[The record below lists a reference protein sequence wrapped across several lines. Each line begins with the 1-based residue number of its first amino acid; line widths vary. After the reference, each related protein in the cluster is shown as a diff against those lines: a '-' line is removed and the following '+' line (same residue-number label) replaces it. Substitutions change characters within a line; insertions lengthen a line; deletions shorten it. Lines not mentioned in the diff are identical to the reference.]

1 MDNLNNNNFPR
12 INRNQLISD
21 SNLTMAGSIS
31 EDIRN
36 PKDIDYKL
44 YNLNYSNALN
54 GGGANYLES
63 RLHYV
68 NDDVRSAPIL
78 GYCLRFDK
86 NNQSAYIQ
94 TTIPSTEYSNYD
106 IFIKGEGTVDILY
119 PDHSSTNIAIK
130 QKYSI
135 TDTTYFYLSYIAF
148 RNKTTKKIEHLFEC
162 EESTG
167 TVLYDAVTGNT
178 ATLESV
184 TTISSMRVN
193 YSSKEWIKDE
203 DINLV
208 NRIDFQ
214 PEAGGCC
221 YTSTACLS
229 GKPTRSYCMTLEFPE
244 DYDATQTWTQLIGDN
259 IYNKGYYGNNVS
271 VSPDGKMGV
280 RYGDG
285 TTGGMAYD
293 WRANDPYV
301 NEIFGEGDKTSSNKA
316 IIRKGKYK
324 CVFVI
329 YVAEPEQEQTSTA
342 KIYVNGELKHTFI
355 DYAKRINTSSV
366 KWVSNCTLSMFTGGN
381 NRSFLYTY
389 PRNLTNGNTAYSTL
403 VCGCY
408 NVHVFSFE
416 VSDSSPY
423 TIQDYQNDIIPEY
436 DMEGLEFSSGNICI
450 PKYRDLFSTT
460 TTNWGD
466 RSIKNNTMKVPALHI
481 YSKSKCY
488 GTWLDGVGFNL
499 TKGVYI
505 PRKVELS

>member
-21 SNLTMAGSIS
+21 SNLSVSGSVLEEIP
-31 EDIRN
+31 N
-36 PKDIDYKL
+36 PDNIVPGFDLDYL
-44 YNLNYSNALN
+44 HSRVGNV
-54 GGGANYLES
+54 GG
-63 RLHYV
+63 
-68 NDDVRSAPIL
+68 PII
-78 GYCLRFDK
+78 GYCLRFNKD
-86 NNQSAYIQ
+86 NQSAYIQ

-119 PDHSSTNIAIK
+119 PDHSLTNIAIK

-135 TDTTYFYLSYIAF
+135 TDTTYFNLSYIAF

-193 YSSKEWIKDE
+193 SSSKEWIKDE

-208 NRIDFQ
+208 DRIDFQ

-244 DYDATQTWTQLIGDN
+244 DYDVTQTWTQLIGDN
-259 IYNKGYYGNNVS
+259 IYNKGYYGNNIS
-271 VSPDGKMGV
+271 VGYDGKMGV

-285 TTGGMAYD
+285 TTSGMAYD

-329 YVAEPEQEQTSTA
+329 YVAEPDQEQTSTA
-342 KIYVNGELKHTFI
+342 KIYVNGELKHTFT

-366 KWVSNCTLSMFTGGN
+366 KWVDGCTLSMFTGGN
-381 NRSFLYTY
+381 NRGYLSTY
-389 PRNLTNGNTAYSTL
+389 PRDFSNGKTAYSTL

-416 VSDSSPY
+416 VTDSSPY
-423 TIQDYQNDIIPEY
+423 TIQDYQNDVIPEY
-436 DMEGLEFSSGNICI
+436 DMDGLEFSSGNICI
-450 PKYRDLFSTT
+450 PKYADLLSSTNTKT
-460 TTNWGD
+460 TWGD
-466 RSIKNNTMKVPALHI
+466 RSIKNNTMIVQALNV

-488 GTWLDGVGFNL
+488 GAWLNNVGY
-499 TKGVYI
+499 TKSGSLYI
-505 PRKVELS
+505 PRKVIA

>member
-1 MDNLNNNNFPR
+1 MVC

-21 SNLTMAGSIS
+21 SNLSVSGSVLEEIP
-31 EDIRN
+31 N
-36 PKDIDYKL
+36 PDKIVPGFDTDM
-44 YNLNYSNALN
+44 LNSRVGN
-54 GGGANYLES
+54 GGDTYAS
-63 RLHYV
+63 T
-68 NDDVRSAPIL
+68 RSTPII

-119 PDHSSTNIAIK
+119 PDHSSTNITIK

-135 TDTTYFYLSYIAF
+135 TDTAYFYLSYIVF

-167 TVLYDAVTGNT
+167 TVLYDAVTGDT

-208 NRIDFQ
+208 DRIDFQ

-244 DYDATQTWTQLIGDN
+244 DYDASQTWCQLIGDN
-259 IYNKGYYGNNVS
+259 IYSDGYYGNNVTIWNS
-271 VSPDGKMGV
+271 KMIV

-285 TTGGMAYD
+285 TIGGMVYD
-293 WRANDPYV
+293 WRNNDPYM
-301 NEIFGEGDKTSSNKA
+301 NELFGEGDKTGPNKA

-329 YVAEPEQEQTSTA
+329 SVAEPEQTSTA

-355 DYAKRINTSSV
+355 DYAKTINTSSV
-366 KWVSNCTLSMFTGGN
+366 KWISSCTLSMFTAGN
-381 NRSFLYTY
+381 SRSILYAY
-389 PRNLTNGNTAYSTL
+389 PRDLTNGNTSFSTL

-416 VSDSSPY
+416 VTDSSPY
-423 TIQDYQNDIIPEY
+423 TIQDYQNNVIPEY
-436 DMEGLEFSSGNICI
+436 DMDGLEFSSGNIYI
-450 PKYRDLFSTT
+450 PKYRDLVNHISTT
-460 TTNWGD
+460 KWGD
-466 RSIKNNTMKVPALHI
+466 RSIKNNTMNVNSLNT

-488 GTWLDGVGFNL
+488 GTWLNNVGY
-499 TKGVYI
+499 TKSGSLYI
-505 PRKVELS
+505 PRKVIA

>member
-12 INRNQLISD
+12 INRNQLIVD
-21 SNLTMAGSIS
+21 SNLSVSGSVLEEIQ
-31 EDIRN
+31 N
-36 PKDIDYKL
+36 PNKIIPGFDTDFLDSRIG
-44 YNLNYSNALN
+44 N
-54 GGGANYLES
+54 GG
-63 RLHYV
+63 
-68 NDDVRSAPIL
+68 DVYASTKSNPII

-86 NNQSAYIQ
+86 DNQSAYIQ

-162 EESTG
+162 EESAG
-167 TVLYDAVTGNT
+167 TVLYDAITGDT

-203 DINLV
+203 DINLID
-208 NRIDFQ
+208 RIDFQ

-244 DYDATQTWTQLIGDN
+244 DYDATQTWCQLIGDN
-259 IYNKGYYGNNVS
+259 IYQNSAYWGNCIS
-271 VSPDGKMGV
+271 ITQDGGLFV

-285 TTGGMAYD
+285 TRGGLAFG
-293 WRANDPYV
+293 NTPYV
-301 NEIFGEGDKTSSNKA
+301 NQIFGEGDTTGENKS

-324 CVFVI
+324 CVFSVF
-329 YVAEPEQEQTSTA
+329 VAESGQTSTT
-342 KIYVNGELKHTFI
+342 KIYINGELKHTL
-355 DYAKRINTSSV
+355 SSSTIHTGSV
-366 KWVSNCTLSMFTGGN
+366 AWADDCTLSMFTSGN
-381 NRSFLYTY
+381 TRGALSTY
-389 PRNLTNGNTAYSTL
+389 PRDLTNGNSSYSTL

-416 VSDSSPY
+416 VTDSSPY
-423 TIQDYQNDIIPEY
+423 TIQDYQNDVIPEY

-450 PKYRDLFSTT
+450 PKYTGLLSSTSTT
-460 TTNWGD
+460 TTWGD
-466 RSIKNNTMKVPALHI
+466 RSIKNNTMKVQALHI

-488 GTWLDGVGFNL
+488 GTWLNNVGYTRSGSL
-499 TKGVYI
+499 YI
-505 PRKVELS
+505 PRKVIA

>member
-1 MDNLNNNNFPR
+1 MSGYVR

-21 SNLTMAGSIS
+21 SNLSVSGSVLKEIQ
-31 EDIRN
+31 N
-36 PKDIDYKL
+36 PNKIVPGLDTDFLDSRIG
-44 YNLNYSNALN
+44 N
-54 GGGANYLES
+54 GGS
-63 RLHYV
+63 
-68 NDDVRSAPIL
+68 PII

-148 RNKTTKKIEHLFEC
+148 RNKITKKIEHLFEC

-244 DYDATQTWTQLIGDN
+244 DYDATQTWCQLIGDN
-259 IYNKGYYGNNVS
+259 IYSGGYYGNNVS
-271 VSPDGKMGV
+271 IGNDGKMYF

-285 TTGGMAYD
+285 TVGGLAYD
-293 WRANDPYV
+293 YRANDPYV
-301 NEIFGEGDKTSSNKA
+301 NEIFGEGDKTSSNKT

-324 CVFVI
+324 CVFTV
-329 YVAEPEQEQTSTA
+329 YVAEPGQTSTA

-355 DYAKRINTSSV
+355 DRSKTINTSSV
-366 KWVSNCTLSMFTGGN
+366 KWVTACTLSMFTGGN
-381 NRSFLYTY
+381 TRSLLYDY
-389 PRNLTNGNTAYSTL
+389 PRDLTNGQSSYSTL

-416 VSDSSPY
+416 ITDSSPY
-423 TIQDYQNDIIPEY
+423 TVQDYQNDVIPEY
-436 DMEGLEFSSGNICI
+436 DMDGLEFSSGNICI
-450 PKYRDLFSTT
+450 PKYRDLLSTT

-466 RSIKNNTMKVPALHI
+466 RSIKNNTMKVSAANI

-488 GTWLDGVGFNL
+488 GTWLNNVGY
-499 TKGVYI
+499 TKSGSLYI
-505 PRKVELS
+505 PRKVIT

>member
-1 MDNLNNNNFPR
+1 MSGYIR

-21 SNLTMAGSIS
+21 SNLSVSGSVLKEIQ
-31 EDIRN
+31 N
-36 PKDIDYKL
+36 PNKIVPGLDTDFLDSRIG
-44 YNLNYSNALN
+44 N
-54 GGGANYLES
+54 GGS
-63 RLHYV
+63 
-68 NDDVRSAPIL
+68 PII

-167 TVLYDAVTGNT
+167 TVLYDAVTGDT

-193 YSSKEWIKDE
+193 YPSKEWIKDE

-244 DYDATQTWTQLIGDN
+244 DYDATQTWCQLIGDN
-259 IYNKGYYGNNVS
+259 FYQNSAYWGNNIS
-271 VSPDGKMGV
+271 INNTGTLSV

-285 TTGGMAYD
+285 TRSGLAFGNY
-293 WRANDPYV
+293 PYV
-301 NEIFGEGDKTSSNKA
+301 NQIFGEGKTTVPERS

-324 CVFVI
+324 CVFSVF
-329 YVAEPEQEQTSTA
+329 VAESGQTSTT
-342 KIYVNGELKHTFI
+342 KIYINGELKWTLSSSTIHTGNVAWA
-355 DYAKRINTSSV
+355 DG
-366 KWVSNCTLSMFTGGN
+366 CTLSMFTAGN
-381 NRSFLYTY
+381 FRSFLYTY
-389 PRNLTNGNTAYSTL
+389 PRNLTNGNTSYSTL

-466 RSIKNNTMKVPALHI
+466 RSIKNNTMKVSAANI

-488 GTWLDGVGFNL
+488 GTWLNNVGY
-499 TKGVYI
+499 TKSGSLYI
-505 PRKVELS
+505 PRKVIT

>member
-1 MDNLNNNNFPR
+1 MSGYVR

-21 SNLTMAGSIS
+21 SNLSVSGSVL
-31 EDIRN
+31 EEKPN
-36 PKDIDYKL
+36 PGNIVPGFDIDYL
-44 YNLNYSNALN
+44 YSRVGNE
-54 GGGANYLES
+54 GG
-63 RLHYV
+63 
-68 NDDVRSAPIL
+68 PIV
-78 GYCLRFDK
+78 GYCLKFDK

-148 RNKTTKKIEHLFEC
+148 RNKITKKIEHLFEC

-184 TTISSMRVN
+184 TTISSMRVK

-203 DINLV
+203 NINLI

-214 PEAGGCC
+214 PECGGCC

-259 IYNKGYYGNNVS
+259 IYNKGYYGNNININ
-271 VSPDGKMGV
+271 PDGKMGV

-293 WRANDPYV
+293 YRSNDPYV
-301 NEIFGEGDKTSSNKA
+301 NEIFGEGDKTSSNKV

-329 YVAEPEQEQTSTA
+329 YVAEPGQTSTA
-342 KIYVNGELKHTFI
+342 KIYVNGELKHTFT
-355 DYAKRINTSSV
+355 DYAKKINTSSV

-381 NRSFLYTY
+381 NRGYLSTY

-416 VSDSSPY
+416 VTDSSPY
-423 TIQDYQNDIIPEY
+423 TIQDYQNDVIPEY
-436 DMEGLEFSSGNICI
+436 DMDGLEFSSGNICI
-450 PKYRDLFSTT
+450 PKYADLLSSTNTKT
-460 TTNWGD
+460 TWGD

-499 TKGVYI
+499 TNGVYI

>member
-1 MDNLNNNNFPR
+1 MSGYIR

-21 SNLTMAGSIS
+21 SNLSVSGSVLKEIQ
-31 EDIRN
+31 N
-36 PKDIDYKL
+36 PNKIVPGLDTDFLDSRIG
-44 YNLNYSNALN
+44 N
-54 GGGANYLES
+54 GGS
-63 RLHYV
+63 
-68 NDDVRSAPIL
+68 PII

-167 TVLYDAVTGNT
+167 TVLYDAVTGDT

-193 YSSKEWIKDE
+193 YPSKEWIKDE

-244 DYDATQTWTQLIGDN
+244 DYDATQTWCQLIGDN
-259 IYNKGYYGNNVS
+259 FYQNSAYWGNNIS
-271 VSPDGKMGV
+271 INNTGTLSV

-285 TTGGMAYD
+285 TRSGLAFGNY
-293 WRANDPYV
+293 PYV
-301 NEIFGEGDKTSSNKA
+301 NQIFGEGKTTVPERS

-324 CVFVI
+324 CVFSVF
-329 YVAEPEQEQTSTA
+329 VAESGQTSTT
-342 KIYVNGELKHTFI
+342 KIYINGELKWTLSSSTIHTGNVAWA
-355 DYAKRINTSSV
+355 DG
-366 KWVSNCTLSMFTGGN
+366 CTLSMFTADN
-381 NRSFLYTY
+381 FRSFLYTY
-389 PRNLTNGNTAYSTL
+389 PRNLTNGNTSYSTL

-466 RSIKNNTMKVPALHI
+466 RSIKNNTMKVSAANI

-488 GTWLDGVGFNL
+488 GTWLNNVGY
-499 TKGVYI
+499 TKSGSLYI
-505 PRKVELS
+505 PRKVIT

>member
-1 MDNLNNNNFPR
+1 MSGYIR

-21 SNLTMAGSIS
+21 SNLSVSGSVLKEIP
-31 EDIRN
+31 N
-36 PKDIDYKL
+36 PDKIVPGFDTDM
-44 YNLNYSNALN
+44 LNSRVGN
-54 GGGANYLES
+54 GG
-63 RLHYV
+63 
-68 NDDVRSAPIL
+68 DVYSDTRSAPII

-167 TVLYDAVTGNT
+167 TVLYDAVTGDT

-184 TTISSMRVN
+184 TSISSMRVN
-193 YSSKEWIKDE
+193 YPSKEWIKDE

-208 NRIDFQ
+208 DRIDLQ

-285 TTGGMAYD
+285 TVGGMAYD
-293 WRANDPYV
+293 WRVNDPYV

-329 YVAEPEQEQTSTA
+329 YVAEPGQTSTA
-342 KIYVNGELKHTFI
+342 KIYVNGELKHTFT
-355 DYAKRINTSSV
+355 DYAKKINTSSV

-466 RSIKNNTMKVPALHI
+466 RSIKNNTMKVSSANI

-488 GTWLDGVGFNL
+488 GTWLNNVGY
-499 TKGVYI
+499 TKSGGLYI
-505 PRKVELS
+505 PRKVIA

>member
-12 INRNQLISD
+12 INRNQLIAD
-21 SNLTMAGSIS
+21 SNLSVSGSVLEEIQ
-31 EDIRN
+31 N
-36 PKDIDYKL
+36 PDKIVPGFDTDM
-44 YNLNYSNALN
+44 LNSRVGN
-54 GGGANYLES
+54 GG
-63 RLHYV
+63 
-68 NDDVRSAPIL
+68 DVYASNRSTPII
-78 GYCLRFDK
+78 GWCLRFNK

-135 TDTTYFYLSYIAF
+135 TDTDYFYLSYIAF

-167 TVLYDAVTGNT
+167 TVLYDAVTGDT

-193 YSSKEWIKDE
+193 YPSKEWIKDE

-208 NRIDFQ
+208 NRVDFQ

-244 DYDATQTWTQLIGDN
+244 DYDATQTWCQLIGDN
-259 IYNKGYYGNNVS
+259 FFQDNAYWGNGISIEQYGRLY
-271 VSPDGKMGV
+271 V
-280 RYGDG
+280 RYGNGTRDG
-285 TTGGMAYD
+285 LGFGG
-293 WRANDPYV
+293 NPYV
-301 NEIFGEGDKTSSNKA
+301 NQIFGEGDTTGDNKS

-324 CVFVI
+324 CVFSVVI
-329 YVAEPEQEQTSTA
+329 LEPGQWSKVYV
-342 KIYVNGELKHTFI
+342 YVNGELKYTFSTNAIHTGNVAWA
-355 DYAKRINTSSV
+355 DG
-366 KWVSNCTLSMFTGGN
+366 CTLSMFTAGN
-381 NRSFLYTY
+381 SRSILYAY
-389 PRNLTNGNTAYSTL
+389 PRDLTNGKTQFSTL

-416 VSDSSPY
+416 VTDSSPY
-423 TIQDYQNDIIPEY
+423 TIQDYQNDVIPEY

-450 PKYRDLFSTT
+450 PKYRDLLYSLT

-466 RSIKNNTMKVPALHI
+466 RSIKNNTMKVQSLNT

-488 GTWLDGVGFNL
+488 GTWLNNVGY
-499 TKGVYI
+499 TKSGSLYI
-505 PRKVELS
+505 PRKVIA

>member
-12 INRNQLISD
+12 INRNQLIAD
-21 SNLTMAGSIS
+21 SNLSVSGSVL
-31 EDIRN
+31 EEKPN
-36 PKDIDYKL
+36 PGNIVPGFDIDYL
-44 YNLNYSNALN
+44 YSRVGNE
-54 GGGANYLES
+54 GG
-63 RLHYV
+63 
-68 NDDVRSAPIL
+68 PIV
-78 GYCLRFDK
+78 GYCLKFDK

-167 TVLYDAVTGNT
+167 TVLYDAVTGDT

-203 DINLV
+203 DINLI

-244 DYDATQTWTQLIGDN
+244 DYDATQTWIQLIGDN
-259 IYNKGYYGNNVS
+259 IYQNSAYWGNCIS
-271 VSPDGKMGV
+271 IDQSGKLYV

-285 TTGGMAYD
+285 TRGGLAFGN
-293 WRANDPYV
+293 APYI
-301 NEIFGEGDKTSSNKA
+301 NKIFGEGDTTGENKS

-324 CVFVI
+324 CVFSVVI
-329 YVAEPEQEQTSTA
+329 LEPGSWSQVYV
-342 KIYVNGELKHTFI
+342 YVNGELKHTFSTNAI
-355 DYAKRINTSSV
+355 HTGNVAWADG
-366 KWVSNCTLSMFTGGN
+366 CTLSMFTGGN
-381 NRSFLYTY
+381 TRSALSTY
-389 PRNLTNGNTAYSTL
+389 PRDFSNGNTAYSTL

-416 VSDSSPY
+416 VNNSTSAY
-423 TIQDYQNDIIPEY
+423 TVQDYQNDVIPEY

-450 PKYRDLFSTT
+450 PKYADVLSSTNTKT
-460 TTNWGD
+460 TWGD
-466 RSIKNNTMKVPALHI
+466 RSIKNNTMIVQALNA

-488 GTWLDGVGFNL
+488 GTWLNNVGY
-499 TKGVYI
+499 TKSGSLYI
-505 PRKVELS
+505 PRKVIA

>member
-12 INRNQLISD
+12 INRNQLIAD
-21 SNLTMAGSIS
+21 SNLSVSGSVL
-31 EDIRN
+31 EEKPN
-36 PKDIDYKL
+36 PGNIVPGFDIDYL
-44 YNLNYSNALN
+44 YSRVGNE
-54 GGGANYLES
+54 GG
-63 RLHYV
+63 
-68 NDDVRSAPIL
+68 PIV
-78 GYCLRFDK
+78 GYCLKFDK

-106 IFIKGEGTVDILY
+106 IIIKGEGTVDILY

-203 DINLV
+203 DINLI

-244 DYDATQTWTQLIGDN
+244 DYDATQTQCQLIGDN
-259 IYNKGYYGNNVS
+259 FFQNKAYWVNNIAINYPGTLS
-271 VSPDGKMGV
+271 V

-285 TTGGMAYD
+285 TRSGLAFGNY
-293 WRANDPYV
+293 PYV
-301 NEIFGEGDKTSSNKA
+301 NQIFGEGKTTVPERS

-324 CVFVI
+324 CVFSVF
-329 YVAEPEQEQTSTA
+329 VAESGQTSTT
-342 KIYVNGELKHTFI
+342 KIYINGELKWTLSTNTIHTGNVAWA
-355 DYAKRINTSSV
+355 DG
-366 KWVSNCTLSMFTGGN
+366 CTLSMFTNGN
-381 NRSFLYTY
+381 FRGSLSTY
-389 PRNLTNGNTAYSTL
+389 PRDLTNGNSSFSTL

-416 VSDSSPY
+416 VTDSSPY
-423 TIQDYQNDIIPEY
+423 TIQDYQNDVIPEY
-436 DMEGLEFSSGNICI
+436 DMDGLEFSSGNIRI
-450 PKYRDLFSTT
+450 PKYADLLSSTNTKT
-460 TTNWGD
+460 TWGD
-466 RSIKNNTMKVPALHI
+466 RSIKNNTMIVQALHI

-488 GTWLDGVGFNL
+488 GTWLNNVGY
-499 TKGVYI
+499 TKSGSLYI
-505 PRKVELS
+505 PRKVIA